1 VTALNA
7 LAKILDDIRTRS
19 SAGQEIQIIG
29 MVVRL
34 MKDAMREAGLPNE
47 NRELIIQSL
56 VMKIEEE
63 DLRKKRLARTGAK

>member
-1 VTALNA
+1 VIA
-7 LAKILDDIRTRS
+7 